1 MTWLLRWTLNGDFS
15 LILLQLVKEQ
25 LTHDVGHWALLQGM
39 KRQFSLA
46 KVKRLDL
53 GNPSWV
59 AGPGAFPF
67 KLLLF
72 LWPNVA
78 ARVHPWQNISLLA
91 SPGWLVGWARGIP
104 ASDWSLPPPPWC
116 HRDSASNPSS
126 KCQNVYNQ
134 ATCVWSLLLI
144 IICCFP
150 IIEVSLQGGRVWLKD
165 PDAVWKPAEVR
176 FDLFSK
182 ISQKSQRYLIK
193 GCDRLQW
200 KEPGGGGWKW
210 RQSDNLSEGCQEWT
224 SRPATSKVNLQ
235 F

>member
-1 MTWLLRWTLNGDFS
+1 MTWLLRWTLNGDLAWFCCS
-15 LILLQLVKEQ
+15 SSKNSSHTMSAIELYCKVWRGNFLWQKWHD
-25 LTHDVGHWALLQGM
+25 LT
-39 KRQFSLA
+39 
-46 KVKRLDL
+46 
-53 GNPSWV
+53 WV

-78 ARVHPWQNISLLA
+78 ARIHPWQNISLLA

-116 HRDSASNPSS
+116 HRDTATNPSS

-182 ISQKSQRYLIK
+182 KS
-193 GCDRLQW
+193 
-200 KEPGGGGWKW
+200 
-210 RQSDNLSEGCQEWT
+210 
-224 SRPATSKVNLQ
+224 
-235 F
+235 